1 MSDLQSFSFNVG
13 DIPLSITLPAF
24 GSAPRTGDI
33 SLPIT
38 YVNAEAYVLHR
49 CAQVSSNI
57 LEIGTQWGLFTAI
70 MAASCP
76 EGGKIVGMDLL
87 PLNVQ
92 TSNENLRAN
101 NLGHRGIVLHTAGST
116 IDGSAL
122 AKIDLH
128 PESPGLLGRDGVS
141 LHNIGT
147 LDVTQ
152 ASIGRLR
159 EFFGPFDMI
168 KMDIEGFE
176 AALIKESINEL
187 LQPKILE
194 IEVHPNYIWSL
205 FKEDISFIKNSFPIS
220 EYFGFYLILHNGLF
234 SVRDIADPEVQNVP
248 TANLFLFKKEL
259 KELYEELRALSS
271 QGLSSGT

>member
-1 MSDLQSFSFNVG
+1 MLETQGFNINI
-13 DIPLSITLPAF
+13 DDTPLSIILPTF
-24 GSAPRTGDI
+24 GLAPRIGNV

-38 YVNAEAYVLHR
+38 RVNAEAYILHR

-76 EGGKIVGMDLL
+76 EGGKVIGMDLL

-92 TSNENLRAN
+92 TSNENLRRN
-101 NLGHRGIVLHTAGST
+101 NLAHRAIVLHTAGST
-116 IDGSAL
+116 IDGPTL
-122 AKIDLH
+122 AKVDLH
-128 PESPGLLGRDGVS
+128 PESPGLLGEDGTS

-147 LDVTQ
+147 LEVTQ

-168 KMDIEGFE
+168 KMDVEGFE
-176 AALIKESINEL
+176 AALVKESISEL
-187 LQPKILE
+187 LRPRILE
-194 IEVHPNYIWSL
+194 IEVHPHYIWRL
-205 FKEDISFIKNSFPIS
+205 FNDRISVINNNFPVD
-220 EYFGFYLILHNGLF
+220 EYLGFYIILHNGLF
-234 SVRDIADPEVQNVP
+234 AVRDIMDPEVQNAP

-259 KELYEELRALSS
+259 KELYTELRGLAN
-271 QGLSSGT
+271 QGLSGDA